1 MYILEINHAKN
12 ILFFM
17 YSLCLIYFILLCFQI
32 FRYTRQ
38 TRKDVLVQ
46 KMEET
51 SATKQET
58 SQLGPCEVIFSDM
71 SEVRSFKQ
79 YLSRQG
85 LAKCRLLHGIK
96 KKETD
101 TETEKNIYYDF
112 MRFGGIIYSTQPPE
126 AENSLYQIL
135 PRYYLKYLS

>member
-101 TETEKNIYYDF
+101 TETEKNTYYDSGAPVTF
-112 MRFGGIIYSTQPPE
+112 KTWCGHQYRDGIICPLWLRQG
-126 AENSLYQIL
+126 
-135 PRYYLKYLS
+135 